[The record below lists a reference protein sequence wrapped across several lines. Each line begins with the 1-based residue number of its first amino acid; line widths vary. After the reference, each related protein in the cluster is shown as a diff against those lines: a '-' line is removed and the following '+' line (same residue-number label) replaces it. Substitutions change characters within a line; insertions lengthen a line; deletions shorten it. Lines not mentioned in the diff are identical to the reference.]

1 MKAEASG
8 IILHLNE
15 ETLHLDI
22 KAGAVDWKWADGF
35 CPAVITEKETIPF
48 SRWQEI
54 GHEKFVS
61 GVGKGCLLYTSRCV

>member
-22 KAGAVDWKWADGF
+22 KAGAADWKWADGF
-35 CPAVITEKETIPF
+35 CPAWF
-48 SRWQEI
+48 A
-54 GHEKFVS
+54 
-61 GVGKGCLLYTSRCV
+61 GVLDKPKAAGQ